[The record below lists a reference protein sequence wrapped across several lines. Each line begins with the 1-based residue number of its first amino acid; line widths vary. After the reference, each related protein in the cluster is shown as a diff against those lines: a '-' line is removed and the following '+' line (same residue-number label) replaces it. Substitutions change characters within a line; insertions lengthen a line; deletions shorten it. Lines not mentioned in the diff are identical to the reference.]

1 MPSRRPKSSRKPSKN
16 IMPANGT
23 RRRSQPWSAWR
34 ALDPSNNNSHASR
47 GPMARCAVQIAR
59 RRINLRLSRAF
70 YVAASK
76 YHTMGQV
83 SVAQARL
90 AVVRA
95 AGDIPRYLNPERG
108 FATNI
113 LFGPPA
119 IDPKQR
125 AALDTYRK
133 HTDGAVDKMME
144 VRKQLSGLDDAEAV
158 ASAIDALKAKFTAF
172 RDMMD
177 QGLAKPPEARRDA
190 AK

>member
-1 MPSRRPKSSRKPSKN
+1 MKL
-16 IMPANGT
+16 G
-23 RRRSQPWSAWR
+23 
-34 ALDPSNNNSHASR
+34 ALLTISIVS
-47 GPMARCAVQIAR
+47 
-59 RRINLRLSRAF
+59 LSTVGGGISL

-76 YHTMGQV
+76 YQTMGQV

-125 AALDTYRK
+125 AELDTYRK
-133 HTDGAVDKMME
+133 QTDGAVDKMLE
-144 VRKQLSGLDDAEAV
+144 VRKQLSGLDDADAV
-158 ASAIDALKAKFTAF
+158 AGAIDALKVKFATV
-172 RDMMD
+172 RDTMD

-190 AK
+190 AKAAVAE